1 MRVIGHR
8 VLVWSWLLLSL
19 TVWGQAVDEAAVA
32 PGIAL
37 PAGESALVN
46 GRFNAPGSK
55 LSGWRLRAGG
65 LGTFMMSEPQEG
77 SPDPVLTVK
86 VKASHPKPW
95 MMELHQGI
103 GKTVEKGCTMYITFE
118 YKMTKGYS
126 FQFYWQVEKA
136 PWPKLLSLR
145 LTSPENEWH
154 RIRVAAPVHETY
166 MPDMTSFSFHLAEA
180 PGVLQLRSMY
190 AVLVPNDY
198 NPETL
203 ETNETAVLGGDFYDR
218 EWREKVTQQMQRI
231 RKVPVE
237 LHVQRVRPG
246 AKHQPAAGEAVV
258 MMRQTSRPFAFG
270 VTVGAP
276 LLYPELLGQ
285 ESFAGLRQRL
295 AGQEASL
302 QAYRSQ
308 ILGNPLFSRVNCLG
322 AMTWESHRQW
332 GSLIEEHLV
341 KDVAESGKRLTC
353 GYLYYPTFASLPSE
367 CRQMGRKELNE
378 ALLSRIEETARR
390 LSGKVSSWAVVHEAI
405 RETEVYGAIGVDS
418 LPQAFAAARRGDGK
432 ARLLLSDSQA
442 LSSISEV
449 PLQDLIELGTWLTQ
463 TAGAQVDGVLLDAC
477 MRRLDVG
484 PQTLEKRLNALS
496 AALPG
501 VPLHIVNLS
510 VNMEKEELQ
519 SEMLRDYL
527 LLFYATPQVASVSLG
542 ELWSLA
548 AEMPSLGYLK
558 DDLTAKRSYLMFQRL
573 LTEDW
578 MGQAELK
585 TNAEGQASCE
595 LFGGE
600 YEVKVAY
607 HSQTRTYRLRVPDGH
622 EMLAYQEPVKG
633 EGYTMR
639 VLPRRGLV
647 LTLYLPENPKPAKP
661 AAKPASAPAKPAQP
675 AAKPSQP
682 AAKPTP
688 APAAKAAPAKPE
700 AAKPAP
706 APAAKP
712 APAPAKPAQPA
723 AKPAQPAA
731 KPAPA
736 PAPAP
741 AKPAPVPAAKPA
753 PAPAAKP
760 AQPAAKPAQSAAKP

>member
-1 MRVIGHR
+1 MRVISQ
-8 VLVWSWLLLSL
+8 LALAWSWLLSSL
-19 TVWGQAVDEAAVA
+19 VLCGQALEA
-32 PGIAL
+32 PSEIAL

-46 GRFNAPGSK
+46 GRFNAPDSK
-55 LSGWRLRAGG
+55 LSGWRLRSGG
-65 LGTFMMSEPQEG
+65 LGSFMMSEPQAG

-86 VKASHPKPW
+86 VTAAHPKPW

-218 EWREKVTQQMQRI
+218 EWREKVTQQMHRV

-246 AKHQPAAGEAVV
+246 AKHHPAAGEAVV

-276 LLYPELLGQ
+276 LLYPELLQQ
-285 ESFAGLRQRL
+285 EAFAGLRQRL

-308 ILGNPLFSRVNCLG
+308 VLENPLFSRVNCLG

-332 GSLIEEHLV
+332 GSLIEERLV
-341 KDVAESGKRLTC
+341 KDVADAGKRLTC
-353 GYLYYPTFASLPSE
+353 GYLYYPTFSSLPSE

-463 TAGAQVDGVLLDAC
+463 TAGVQVDGVLLDAC

-496 AALPG
+496 LALPG

-519 SEMLRDYL
+519 GEMLRDYL

-548 AEMPSLGYLK
+548 AEMPTLGYLK
-558 DDLTAKRSYLMFQRL
+558 DDLTQKRSYQMFQRL

-578 MGQAELK
+578 IGQAELK
-585 TNAEGQASCE
+585 TSAEGQASCE

-600 YEVKVAY
+600 YEVTVAY

-633 EGYTMR
+633 EGYMMR

-647 LTLYLPENPKPAKP
+647 ITLYLPEGQKPAKP
-661 AAKPASAPAKPAQP
+661 AK
-675 AAKPSQP
+675 
-682 AAKPTP
+682 
-688 APAAKAAPAKPE
+688 
-700 AAKPAP
+700 
-706 APAAKP
+706 
-712 APAPAKPAQPA
+712 
-723 AKPAQPAA
+723 
-731 KPAPA
+731 
-736 PAPAP
+736 
-741 AKPAPVPAAKPA
+741 PAAKPA

-760 AQPAAKPAQSAAKP
+760 ALAKPEAAKSAPAPAAQPAPAPAAKPEAAKPAPAKPEAAKPAPAAGGKAGEAKAN

>member
-19 TVWGQAVDEAAVA
+19 TVWGQAGGEAAVA

-77 SPDPVLTVK
+77 SPDPVLTVT

-246 AKHQPAAGEAVV
+246 SKHQLAAGEAVV
-258 MMRQTSRPFAFG
+258 MMRQTARPFAFG

-276 LLYPELLGQ
+276 LLYPELLRQ
-285 ESFAGLRQRL
+285 EAFAGLRQRL

-308 ILGNPLFSRVNCLG
+308 VLGNPLFSRVNCLG

-332 GSLIEEHLV
+332 GSLIEERLV

-353 GYLYYPTFASLPSE
+353 GYLYYPTYASLPSE
-367 CRQMGRKELNE
+367 CRQMGRKELND
-378 ALLSRIEETARR
+378 ALLSRIEETSRR

-463 TAGAQVDGVLLDAC
+463 TAGVQVDGVLLDAC

-501 VPLHIVNLS
+501 IPLHIVNLS

-542 ELWSLA
+542 ELWSLS

-558 DDLTAKRSYLMFQRL
+558 DDLTPKRSYLMFQRL

-578 MGQAELK
+578 IGQAELK

-607 HSQTRTYRLRVPDGH
+607 HSQTRTYRLSVPDGH

-647 LTLYLPENPKPAKP
+647 LTLYLPESPKPAKP
-661 AAKPASAPAKPAQP
+661 AAKPVPAKPEAAKPAPAPAVKPEPAPAAKPAQ
-675 AAKPSQP
+675 
-682 AAKPTP
+682 
-688 APAAKAAPAKPE
+688 PAAKAAPAKPE

-706 APAAKP
+706 APANPAQPAAKAAPAKPEAAKP
-712 APAPAKPAQPA
+712 APAPAKP
-723 AKPAQPAA
+723 
-731 KPAPA
+731 
-736 PAPAP
+736 
-741 AKPAPVPAAKPA
+741 
-753 PAPAAKP
+753 
-760 AQPAAKPAQSAAKP
+760 